1 MKKNNSPV
9 QTEEKK
15 LLKPKNDVVFQS
27 IFNQNNEKITKA
39 FVEALLDEKITK
51 MTINNDQI
59 LVRDAPDDKLGILDL
74 ELDINNNEK
83 VDVEIQ
89 LIERANFAERL
100 LFYFSRLYTSEIKR
114 GDDYAEAK
122 KVILIAI
129 IDYPLELTQ
138 TISEMETVWKLC
150 EKNHPNLVLT
160 DSIEICILELDKV
173 KNTYYKN
180 KLDKKAQWMLFLD
193 DPNSREVKEIMEKN
207 NDIKDAVI
215 EVHER
220 SKDEQLRRLAE
231 LKEKAI
237 MDEKAIY
244 KAGRLRGEK
253 EGIQKGLQE
262 GVQKGITQGQL
273 EKSIEI
279 IKKLHSMNL
288 TISQI
293 AQAVDMSEQEV
304 QKIIDKNS

>member
-1 MKKNNSPV
+1 MY
-9 QTEEKK
+9 
-15 LLKPKNDVVFQS
+15 
-27 IFNQNNEKITKA
+27 A
-39 FVEALLDEKITK
+39 
-51 MTINNDQI
+51 
-59 LVRDAPDDKLGILDL
+59 
-74 ELDINNNEK
+74 
-83 VDVEIQ
+83 
-89 LIERANFAERL
+89 
-100 LFYFSRLYTSEIKR
+100 SEIKR
-114 GDDYAEAK
+114 GDDYTEAK

-129 IDYPLELTQ
+129 IDYPFELTQ

-150 EKNHPNLVLT
+150 EKNHPDLVLT

-244 KAGRLRGEK
+244 KAGKLRGEK
-253 EGIQKGLQE
+253 EGIS
-262 GVQKGITQGQL
+262 QGEL
-273 EKSIEI
+273 KKSIEI
-279 IKKLHSMNL
+279 IKNLYSMNL
-288 TISQI
+288 PISQI
-293 AQAVDMSEQEV
+293 AQAVDMSETEV
-304 QKIIDKNS
+304 KKIIDENQ

>member
-1 MKKNNSPV
+1 MKGG
-9 QTEEKK
+9 
-15 LLKPKNDVVFQS
+15 
-27 IFNQNNEKITKA
+27 
-39 FVEALLDEKITK
+39 
-51 MTINNDQI
+51 TI
-59 LVRDAPDDKLGILDL
+59 
-74 ELDINNNEK
+74 
-83 VDVEIQ
+83 
-89 LIERANFAERL
+89 IE
-100 LFYFSRLYTSEIKR
+100 
-114 GDDYAEAK
+114 EAK

-253 EGIQKGLQE
+253 EGIQEGL
-262 GVQKGITQGQL
+262 QKGITQGQL

-279 IKKLHSMNL
+279 IKNLHSMNL

>member
-1 MKKNNSPV
+1 M
-9 QTEEKK
+9 
-15 LLKPKNDVVFQS
+15 
-27 IFNQNNEKITKA
+27 
-39 FVEALLDEKITK
+39 
-51 MTINNDQI
+51 
-59 LVRDAPDDKLGILDL
+59 
-74 ELDINNNEK
+74 
-83 VDVEIQ
+83 
-89 LIERANFAERL
+89 
-100 LFYFSRLYTSEIKR
+100 
-114 GDDYAEAK
+114 
-122 KVILIAI
+122 ILIAI

-253 EGIQKGLQE
+253 EGIQEGL
-262 GVQKGITQGQL
+262 QKGITQGQL

-279 IKKLHSMNL
+279 IKNLYSMNL

>member
-1 MKKNNSPV
+1 MKGG
-9 QTEEKK
+9 
-15 LLKPKNDVVFQS
+15 
-27 IFNQNNEKITKA
+27 
-39 FVEALLDEKITK
+39 
-51 MTINNDQI
+51 TI
-59 LVRDAPDDKLGILDL
+59 
-74 ELDINNNEK
+74 
-83 VDVEIQ
+83 
-89 LIERANFAERL
+89 IE
-100 LFYFSRLYTSEIKR
+100 
-114 GDDYAEAK
+114 EAK

-220 SKDEQLRRLAE
+220 SKDEQLRRIAE

-253 EGIQKGLQE
+253 EGIQEGL
-262 GVQKGITQGQL
+262 QKGITQGQL

-279 IKKLHSMNL
+279 IKNLYSMNL

-293 AQAVDMSEQEV
+293 SQAVDMSEQEV

>member
-1 MKKNNSPV
+1 M
-9 QTEEKK
+9 
-15 LLKPKNDVVFQS
+15 
-27 IFNQNNEKITKA
+27 
-39 FVEALLDEKITK
+39 
-51 MTINNDQI
+51 
-59 LVRDAPDDKLGILDL
+59 
-74 ELDINNNEK
+74 
-83 VDVEIQ
+83 
-89 LIERANFAERL
+89 
-100 LFYFSRLYTSEIKR
+100 
-114 GDDYAEAK
+114 
-122 KVILIAI
+122 ILIAI

-253 EGIQKGLQE
+253 EGIQEGL
-262 GVQKGITQGQL
+262 QKGITQGQL

-279 IKKLHSMNL
+279 IKNLHSMNL

>member
-1 MKKNNSPV
+1 MHYN
-9 QTEEKK
+9 
-15 LLKPKNDVVFQS
+15 
-27 IFNQNNEKITKA
+27 
-39 FVEALLDEKITK
+39 
-51 MTINNDQI
+51 
-59 LVRDAPDDKLGILDL
+59 
-74 ELDINNNEK
+74 
-83 VDVEIQ
+83 
-89 LIERANFAERL
+89 IERANFAERL
-100 LFYFSRLYTSEIKR
+100 LFYFSRLYASEIKR
-114 GDDYAEAK
+114 GDSYTEAK

-150 EKNHPNLVLT
+150 EKNHPDLVLT

-253 EGIQKGLQE
+253 EGI
-262 GVQKGITQGQL
+262 TQGQL

-279 IKKLHSMNL
+279 IKNLLSMDF
-288 TISQI
+288 TVSQI
-293 AQAVDMSEQEV
+293 AQAVDMSEEEV
-304 QKIIDKNS
+304 KKIIDKKQ

>member
-1 MKKNNSPV
+1 
-9 QTEEKK
+9 
-15 LLKPKNDVVFQS
+15 
-27 IFNQNNEKITKA
+27 
-39 FVEALLDEKITK
+39 
-51 MTINNDQI
+51 
-59 LVRDAPDDKLGILDL
+59 
-74 ELDINNNEK
+74 
-83 VDVEIQ
+83 
-89 LIERANFAERL
+89 
-100 LFYFSRLYTSEIKR
+100 
-114 GDDYAEAK
+114 
-122 KVILIAI
+122 
-129 IDYPLELTQ
+129 
-138 TISEMETVWKLC
+138 METVWKLC

-237 MDEKAIY
+237 MDEKDIY

-253 EGIQKGLQE
+253 EGIQEGL
-262 GVQKGITQGQL
+262 QKGITQGQL

-279 IKKLHSMNL
+279 IKNLHSMNL

>member
-1 MKKNNSPV
+1 MKGG
-9 QTEEKK
+9 
-15 LLKPKNDVVFQS
+15 
-27 IFNQNNEKITKA
+27 
-39 FVEALLDEKITK
+39 
-51 MTINNDQI
+51 TI
-59 LVRDAPDDKLGILDL
+59 
-74 ELDINNNEK
+74 
-83 VDVEIQ
+83 
-89 LIERANFAERL
+89 IE
-100 LFYFSRLYTSEIKR
+100 
-114 GDDYAEAK
+114 EAK

-253 EGIQKGLQE
+253 EGIQKG
-262 GVQKGITQGQL
+262 ITQGQL

-279 IKKLHSMNL
+279 IKNLLSMDF
-288 TISQI
+288 TVSQI
-293 AQAVDMSEQEV
+293 AQAVDMSEEEV
-304 QKIIDKNS
+304 KKIIDKKQ

>member
-27 IFNQNNEKITKA
+27 IFNQNNAKITKA

-51 MTINNDQI
+51 MTINSDQI
-59 LVRDAPDDKLGILDL
+59 LVRDTPEDKLGILDL

-100 LFYFSRLYTSEIKR
+100 LFYFSRLYASEIKR
-114 GDDYAEAK
+114 GDSYTEAK

-150 EKNHPNLVLT
+150 EKNHPDLVLT

-193 DPNSREVKEIMEKN
+193 DPNSREVKEIMKKN

-253 EGIQKGLQE
+253 EGI
-262 GVQKGITQGQL
+262 TQGQL

-279 IKKLHSMNL
+279 IKNLLSMDF
-288 TISQI
+288 TVSQI
-293 AQAVDMSEQEV
+293 AQAVDMSEEEV
-304 QKIIDKNS
+304 KKIIDKKQ

>member
-1 MKKNNSPV
+1 M
-9 QTEEKK
+9 
-15 LLKPKNDVVFQS
+15 
-27 IFNQNNEKITKA
+27 
-39 FVEALLDEKITK
+39 
-51 MTINNDQI
+51 
-59 LVRDAPDDKLGILDL
+59 
-74 ELDINNNEK
+74 
-83 VDVEIQ
+83 
-89 LIERANFAERL
+89 
-100 LFYFSRLYTSEIKR
+100 
-114 GDDYAEAK
+114 
-122 KVILIAI
+122 
-129 IDYPLELTQ
+129 ELTQ

-150 EKNHPNLVLT
+150 EKNHPDLVLT

-244 KAGRLRGEK
+244 KAGKLRGEK
-253 EGIQKGLQE
+253 
-262 GVQKGITQGQL
+262 KGISQGEL
-273 EKSIEI
+273 KKSIEI
-279 IKKLHSMNL
+279 IKNLYSMNL
-288 TISQI
+288 PISQI
-293 AQAVDMSEQEV
+293 AQAVDMSETEV
-304 QKIIDKNS
+304 KKIIDENQ

>member
-1 MKKNNSPV
+1 MKGG
-9 QTEEKK
+9 
-15 LLKPKNDVVFQS
+15 
-27 IFNQNNEKITKA
+27 
-39 FVEALLDEKITK
+39 
-51 MTINNDQI
+51 TI
-59 LVRDAPDDKLGILDL
+59 
-74 ELDINNNEK
+74 
-83 VDVEIQ
+83 
-89 LIERANFAERL
+89 IE
-100 LFYFSRLYTSEIKR
+100 
-114 GDDYAEAK
+114 EAK

-180 KLDKKAQWMLFLD
+180 KLDKKTQWMLFLD

-253 EGIQKGLQE
+253 EGIQEGL
-262 GVQKGITQGQL
+262 QKGITQGQL

-279 IKKLHSMNL
+279 IKNLHSMNL

>member
-1 MKKNNSPV
+1 MN
-9 QTEEKK
+9 
-15 LLKPKNDVVFQS
+15 
-27 IFNQNNEKITKA
+27 I
-39 FVEALLDEKITK
+39 
-51 MTINNDQI
+51 
-59 LVRDAPDDKLGILDL
+59 
-74 ELDINNNEK
+74 
-83 VDVEIQ
+83 
-89 LIERANFAERL
+89 
-100 LFYFSRLYTSEIKR
+100 
-114 GDDYAEAK
+114 
-122 KVILIAI
+122 
-129 IDYPLELTQ
+129 
-138 TISEMETVWKLC
+138 
-150 EKNHPNLVLT
+150 LVLT

-253 EGIQKGLQE
+253 EGTQKGLQE
-262 GVQKGITQGQL
+262 GIQKGITQGQL

-279 IKKLHSMNL
+279 IKNLHSMNL

>member
-1 MKKNNSPV
+1 MN
-9 QTEEKK
+9 
-15 LLKPKNDVVFQS
+15 
-27 IFNQNNEKITKA
+27 I
-39 FVEALLDEKITK
+39 
-51 MTINNDQI
+51 
-59 LVRDAPDDKLGILDL
+59 
-74 ELDINNNEK
+74 
-83 VDVEIQ
+83 
-89 LIERANFAERL
+89 
-100 LFYFSRLYTSEIKR
+100 
-114 GDDYAEAK
+114 
-122 KVILIAI
+122 
-129 IDYPLELTQ
+129 
-138 TISEMETVWKLC
+138 
-150 EKNHPNLVLT
+150 LVLT

-279 IKKLHSMNL
+279 IKNLYSMNL

-293 AQAVDMSEQEV
+293 SQAVDMSEQEV

>member
-51 MTINNDQI
+51 MTINSDPI
-59 LVRDAPDDKLGILDL
+59 LVRNTPDDKLGILDL

-100 LFYFSRLYTSEIKR
+100 LFYFSRLYASQIKR
-114 GDDYAEAK
+114 GDDYSEAK

-138 TISEMETVWKLC
+138 TISEMETVWRLC
-150 EKNHPNLVLT
+150 EINHPSLVLT
-160 DSIEICILELDKV
+160 DSIEIRILELDKV

-220 SKDEQLRRLAE
+220 SKDEQLRRIAE

-253 EGIQKGLQE
+253 EG
-262 GVQKGITQGQL
+262 
-273 EKSIEI
+273 
-279 IKKLHSMNL
+279 KL
-288 TISQI
+288 
-293 AQAVDMSEQEV
+293 
-304 QKIIDKNS
+304 

>member
-1 MKKNNSPV
+1 MY
-9 QTEEKK
+9 
-15 LLKPKNDVVFQS
+15 
-27 IFNQNNEKITKA
+27 A
-39 FVEALLDEKITK
+39 
-51 MTINNDQI
+51 
-59 LVRDAPDDKLGILDL
+59 
-74 ELDINNNEK
+74 
-83 VDVEIQ
+83 
-89 LIERANFAERL
+89 
-100 LFYFSRLYTSEIKR
+100 SEIKR
-114 GDDYAEAK
+114 GDDYTEAK

-150 EKNHPNLVLT
+150 EKNHPDLVLT

-193 DPNSREVKEIMEKN
+193 DPNSREVKEIMKKN

-244 KAGRLRGEK
+244 KAGKLRGEK
-253 EGIQKGLQE
+253 EGIS
-262 GVQKGITQGQL
+262 QGEL
-273 EKSIEI
+273 KKSIEI
-279 IKKLHSMNL
+279 IKNLYSMNL
-288 TISQI
+288 PISQI
-293 AQAVDMSEQEV
+293 AQAVDMSETEV
-304 QKIIDKNS
+304 KKIIDENQ

>member
-9 QTEEKK
+9 QTEEKR

-27 IFNQNNEKITKA
+27 IFNQNNAKITKA

-51 MTINNDQI
+51 MTINSDQI
-59 LVRDAPDDKLGILDL
+59 LVRDTPEDKLGILDL

-89 LIERANFAERL
+89 LIERANFVERL
-100 LFYFSRLYTSEIKR
+100 LFYFSRLYASEIKR
-114 GDDYAEAK
+114 GDSYTEAK

-150 EKNHPNLVLT
+150 EKNHPDLVLT

-193 DPNSREVKEIMEKN
+193 DPNSREVKEIMKKN

-253 EGIQKGLQE
+253 EGI
-262 GVQKGITQGQL
+262 TQGQL

-279 IKKLHSMNL
+279 IKNLLSMDF
-288 TISQI
+288 TVSQI
-293 AQAVDMSEQEV
+293 AQAVDMSEEEV
-304 QKIIDKNS
+304 KKIIDKKQ

>member
-1 MKKNNSPV
+1 MN
-9 QTEEKK
+9 
-15 LLKPKNDVVFQS
+15 
-27 IFNQNNEKITKA
+27 I
-39 FVEALLDEKITK
+39 
-51 MTINNDQI
+51 
-59 LVRDAPDDKLGILDL
+59 
-74 ELDINNNEK
+74 
-83 VDVEIQ
+83 
-89 LIERANFAERL
+89 
-100 LFYFSRLYTSEIKR
+100 
-114 GDDYAEAK
+114 
-122 KVILIAI
+122 
-129 IDYPLELTQ
+129 
-138 TISEMETVWKLC
+138 
-150 EKNHPNLVLT
+150 LVLT

-237 MDEKAIY
+237 MDVKAIY

-279 IKKLHSMNL
+279 IKNLHSMNL

>member
-1 MKKNNSPV
+1 M
-9 QTEEKK
+9 
-15 LLKPKNDVVFQS
+15 
-27 IFNQNNEKITKA
+27 
-39 FVEALLDEKITK
+39 
-51 MTINNDQI
+51 
-59 LVRDAPDDKLGILDL
+59 
-74 ELDINNNEK
+74 
-83 VDVEIQ
+83 
-89 LIERANFAERL
+89 
-100 LFYFSRLYTSEIKR
+100 
-114 GDDYAEAK
+114 
-122 KVILIAI
+122 ILIAI

-253 EGIQKGLQE
+253 EGIQEGL
-262 GVQKGITQGQL
+262 QKGITQGQL

-279 IKKLHSMNL
+279 IKNLYSMNL

-293 AQAVDMSEQEV
+293 SQAVDMSEQEV

>member
-9 QTEEKK
+9 QTEEKR

-27 IFNQNNEKITKA
+27 IFNQNNAKITKA

-51 MTINNDQI
+51 MTINSDQI
-59 LVRDAPDDKLGILDL
+59 LVRDTPEDKLGILDL

-89 LIERANFAERL
+89 LIERTNFAERL
-100 LFYFSRLYTSEIKR
+100 LFYFSRLYASEIKR
-114 GDDYAEAK
+114 GNDYTEAK

-129 IDYPLELTQ
+129 IDNPLELTQ

-150 EKNHPNLVLT
+150 EKNHPDLVLT

-244 KAGRLRGEK
+244 KAGKLRGEK
-253 EGIQKGLQE
+253 EGIS
-262 GVQKGITQGQL
+262 QGEL
-273 EKSIEI
+273 KKSIEI
-279 IKKLHSMNL
+279 IKNLYSMNL
-288 TISQI
+288 PISQI
-293 AQAVDMSEQEV
+293 AQAVDMSETEV
-304 QKIIDKNS
+304 KKIIDENQ

>member
-74 ELDINNNEK
+74 ELDINNSEK

-100 LFYFSRLYTSEIKR
+100 LFYFSRLYASQIKR
-114 GDDYAEAK
+114 GDDYSEAK

-129 IDYPLELTQ
+129 IDYHLELTQ

-220 SKDEQLRRLAE
+220 SKDEQLRRIAE

-253 EGIQKGLQE
+253 EGKLQN
-262 GVQKGITQGQL
+262 
-273 EKSIEI
+273 SIKI
-279 IKKLHSMNL
+279 IKNLHSMNL

-293 AQAVDMSEQEV
+293 AQAVDMSESEV
-304 QKIIDKNS
+304 QKIIDENS

>member
-1 MKKNNSPV
+1 MKGG
-9 QTEEKK
+9 
-15 LLKPKNDVVFQS
+15 
-27 IFNQNNEKITKA
+27 
-39 FVEALLDEKITK
+39 
-51 MTINNDQI
+51 TI
-59 LVRDAPDDKLGILDL
+59 
-74 ELDINNNEK
+74 
-83 VDVEIQ
+83 
-89 LIERANFAERL
+89 IE
-100 LFYFSRLYTSEIKR
+100 
-114 GDDYAEAK
+114 EAK

-129 IDYPLELTQ
+129 IDYSLELTQ

-253 EGIQKGLQE
+253 EGIQEGL
-262 GVQKGITQGQL
+262 QKGITQGQL

-279 IKKLHSMNL
+279 IKNLHSMNL

>member
-1 MKKNNSPV
+1 MN
-9 QTEEKK
+9 
-15 LLKPKNDVVFQS
+15 
-27 IFNQNNEKITKA
+27 I
-39 FVEALLDEKITK
+39 
-51 MTINNDQI
+51 
-59 LVRDAPDDKLGILDL
+59 
-74 ELDINNNEK
+74 
-83 VDVEIQ
+83 
-89 LIERANFAERL
+89 
-100 LFYFSRLYTSEIKR
+100 
-114 GDDYAEAK
+114 
-122 KVILIAI
+122 
-129 IDYPLELTQ
+129 
-138 TISEMETVWKLC
+138 
-150 EKNHPNLVLT
+150 LVLT

-253 EGIQKGLQE
+253 EGIQEGL
-262 GVQKGITQGQL
+262 QKGITQGQL

-279 IKKLHSMNL
+279 IKNLHSMNL

-293 AQAVDMSEQEV
+293 SQAVDMSEQEV

>member
-27 IFNQNNEKITKA
+27 IFNQNNAKITKA

-51 MTINNDQI
+51 MTINSDQI
-59 LVRDAPDDKLGILDL
+59 LVRDTPEDKLGILDL
-74 ELDINNNEK
+74 ELNINNNEK

-100 LFYFSRLYTSEIKR
+100 LFYFSRLYASEIKR
-114 GDDYAEAK
+114 GDSYTEAK

-150 EKNHPNLVLT
+150 EKNHPDLVLT

-193 DPNSREVKEIMEKN
+193 DPNSREVKEIMKKN

-253 EGIQKGLQE
+253 EGI
-262 GVQKGITQGQL
+262 TQGQL

-279 IKKLHSMNL
+279 IKNLLSMDF
-288 TISQI
+288 TVSQI
-293 AQAVDMSEQEV
+293 AQAVDMSEEEV
-304 QKIIDKNS
+304 KKIIDKKQ

>member
-1 MKKNNSPV
+1 MKGG
-9 QTEEKK
+9 
-15 LLKPKNDVVFQS
+15 
-27 IFNQNNEKITKA
+27 
-39 FVEALLDEKITK
+39 
-51 MTINNDQI
+51 TI
-59 LVRDAPDDKLGILDL
+59 
-74 ELDINNNEK
+74 
-83 VDVEIQ
+83 
-89 LIERANFAERL
+89 IE
-100 LFYFSRLYTSEIKR
+100 
-114 GDDYAEAK
+114 EAK

-138 TISEMETVWKLC
+138 TISDMETVWKLC

-220 SKDEQLRRLAE
+220 SKDEQLRRIAE

-253 EGIQKGLQE
+253 EGIQEGL
-262 GVQKGITQGQL
+262 QKGITQGQL

-279 IKKLHSMNL
+279 IKNLHSMNL

-304 QKIIDKNS
+304 QKIIDENS

>member
-1 MKKNNSPV
+1 MN
-9 QTEEKK
+9 
-15 LLKPKNDVVFQS
+15 
-27 IFNQNNEKITKA
+27 I
-39 FVEALLDEKITK
+39 
-51 MTINNDQI
+51 
-59 LVRDAPDDKLGILDL
+59 
-74 ELDINNNEK
+74 
-83 VDVEIQ
+83 
-89 LIERANFAERL
+89 
-100 LFYFSRLYTSEIKR
+100 
-114 GDDYAEAK
+114 
-122 KVILIAI
+122 
-129 IDYPLELTQ
+129 
-138 TISEMETVWKLC
+138 
-150 EKNHPNLVLT
+150 LVLT

-253 EGIQKGLQE
+253 EGIQEGL
-262 GVQKGITQGQL
+262 QKGITQGQL

-279 IKKLHSMNL
+279 IKNLYSMNL

-293 AQAVDMSEQEV
+293 SQAVDMSEQEV

>member
-74 ELDINNNEK
+74 ELDINNSEK

-100 LFYFSRLYTSEIKR
+100 LFYFSRLYASQIKR
-114 GDDYAEAK
+114 GDDYSEAK

-129 IDYPLELTQ
+129 IDYHLELTQ

-220 SKDEQLRRLAE
+220 SKDEQLRRIAE

-253 EGIQKGLQE
+253 EGKLQN
-262 GVQKGITQGQL
+262 
-273 EKSIEI
+273 SIKI
-279 IKKLHSMNL
+279 IKNLHSMNL
-288 TISQI
+288 TVSQI
-293 AQAVDMSEQEV
+293 AQAVDMSESEV
-304 QKIIDKNS
+304 QKIIDENS

>member
-1 MKKNNSPV
+1 MY
-9 QTEEKK
+9 
-15 LLKPKNDVVFQS
+15 
-27 IFNQNNEKITKA
+27 A
-39 FVEALLDEKITK
+39 
-51 MTINNDQI
+51 
-59 LVRDAPDDKLGILDL
+59 
-74 ELDINNNEK
+74 
-83 VDVEIQ
+83 
-89 LIERANFAERL
+89 
-100 LFYFSRLYTSEIKR
+100 SEIKR
-114 GDDYAEAK
+114 GDDYTEAK

-150 EKNHPNLVLT
+150 EKNHPDLVLT

-244 KAGRLRGEK
+244 KAGKLRGEK
-253 EGIQKGLQE
+253 
-262 GVQKGITQGQL
+262 KGISQGEL
-273 EKSIEI
+273 KKSIEI
-279 IKKLHSMNL
+279 IKNLYSMNL
-288 TISQI
+288 PISQI
-293 AQAVDMSEQEV
+293 AQAVDMSETEV
-304 QKIIDKNS
+304 KKIIDENQ